1 MRHAGMR
8 AAAAVLAA
16 DGGAREG
23 GGGSLCELAR
33 RVNSL
38 RGATGEGTERET
50 AGKGRKGRSLFPLSL
65 SDHQPAAVA
74 PSPAPLRRSAF
85 RCYFVVGK

>member
-1 MRHAGMR
+1 MR

-16 DGGAREG
+16 DGDA
-23 GGGSLCELAR
+23 LCELAR

-50 AGKGRKGRSLFPLSL
+50 AEKGRKGRSLARSLTLPPLAQRPPTGRGCAFAS
-65 SDHQPAAVA
+65 AVV
-74 PSPAPLRRSAF
+74 PFCFQVLF
-85 RCYFVVGK
+85 CGGKVK

>member
-1 MRHAGMR
+1 MRHAG
-8 AAAAVLAA
+8 
-16 DGGAREG
+16 GGSGVG
-23 GGGSLCELAR
+23 GGWGASARGECSLCELAR

-38 RGATGEGTERET
+38 RGATGEGTERERLP
-50 AGKGRKGRSLFPLSL
+50 RKAVKAVRSPAHCATT
-65 SDHQPAAVA
+65 DRPAAAVA